1 MYCLDF
7 SRIKPRRCPKPVWR
21 FLRSGA
27 WNLPTQTD
35 PNMRTPSGR
44 PLPRAGFSL
53 VEILI
58 VIVLAGLMGA
68 LAMPKLRQGLVTRD
82 VKSARAAIANMYAR
96 ARVNALQTRKSNTV
110 HFSGTQVWV
119 TAPLGAAAE
128 GDTVGAVVNLTNA
141 YGVDV
146 NASTAT
152 ITVLPTG
159 LANMAST
166 VTVKVT
172 RSGKSDSVMIS
183 GYGRLQ

>member
-1 MYCLDF
+1 
-7 SRIKPRRCPKPVWR
+7 
-21 FLRSGA
+21 
-27 WNLPTQTD
+27 
-35 PNMRTPSGR
+35 MRTPSGR

-119 TAPLGAAAE
+119 TAPLGIAACVFVMLGLPHQAWE
-128 GDTVGAVVNLTNA
+128 RFGIWIVVGLLI
-141 YGVDV
+141 YGSYGHR
-146 NASTAT
+146 NSRLRTA
-152 ITVLPTG
+152 G
-159 LANMAST
+159 F
-166 VTVKVT
+166 
-172 RSGKSDSVMIS
+172 
-183 GYGRLQ
+183 